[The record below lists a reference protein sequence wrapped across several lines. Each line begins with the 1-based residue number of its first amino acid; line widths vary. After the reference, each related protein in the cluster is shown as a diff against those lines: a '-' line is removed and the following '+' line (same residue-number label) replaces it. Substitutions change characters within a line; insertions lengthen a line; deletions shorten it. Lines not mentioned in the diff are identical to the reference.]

1 MNGWGTTRHAS
12 YVLSLSER
20 PMKIAA
26 SIGSLLKLAILC
38 GAIYALVIWKFN
50 GPENTGNSAYAEQ
63 ACADAIGGR
72 FDASP
77 VNVYAVSKSDK
88 GYVVRASITLPNGN
102 PAKVYCLTNKFGG
115 VEEIRINER

>member
-1 MNGWGTTRHAS
+1 
-12 YVLSLSER
+12 
-20 PMKIAA
+20 MKIAA

-72 FDASP
+72 FDTSS
-77 VNVYAVSKSDK
+77 VSVYAISKSDK

-102 PAKVYCLTNKFGG
+102 PAKVYCLTNEFGG

>member
-1 MNGWGTTRHAS
+1 
-12 YVLSLSER
+12 
-20 PMKIAA
+20 MKIGA
-26 SIGSLLKLAILC
+26 SVGNLLKLVIFC
-38 GAIYALVIWKFN
+38 GAVYALVTWKFS
-50 GPENTGNSAYAEQ
+50 GPQNDDNSAYAERT
-63 ACADAIGGR
+63 CADAIGDR
-72 FDASP
+72 FDTPS